1 MLRRV
6 AAFCRPLRPVLLLV
20 LPPMLSGAMEVAQ
33 GDRHE
38 RRRERHGGGGGGWEE
53 EAMLGYGLRNGMGFL
68 GTGTHTQPIAA
79 DK

>member
-6 AAFCRPLRPVLLLV
+6 AAFCWPLRPVLLLV

-38 RRRERHGGGGGGWEE
+38 RRRERHGGGGWEE
-53 EAMLGYGLRNGMGFL
+53 GHVGVRAAEWDGVSRDWNS
-68 GTGTHTQPIAA
+68 HTTDRSRQVN
-79 DK
+79 